1 MRAST
6 LTGEGRTVP
15 DSAQRRR
22 LWYGRGVLLAGLAA
36 ILAAMIASRGA
47 LSLHGAG
54 LKVAIALGVASVSW
68 LALVLTGPRGDTTV
82 LRVLTACTA
91 VSGSVLLLLY
101 PSLAVYWFTFWG
113 CFNAGVCF
121 PTPVGAAITGGSA
134 AILVGGWL
142 DQRGNILAAFAAVAF
157 VGYVIGRNRRQ
168 YIGLASLAAAAA
180 DEREREA
187 ARAERER
194 IARELH
200 DVLGHSLTGVS
211 MQIESAAAILES
223 TADADRALS
232 YLDNAGK
239 LVRTGQQE
247 ADAAVRTLRA
257 GQVTVDEMIG
267 GLIDMQRAGG
277 ARVQFTTTGTPS
289 PLDADPALALY
300 RVAQEALT
308 NAAKHAPGEPVEVGL
323 SYTAGA
329 VRVCV
334 VNDSVINDSVINHS
348 VNNHRGPGARDPVG
362 GGHGLLGMRER
373 MTAVGGTVSAGRV
386 GSRWQVEAQV
396 SV

>member
-1 MRAST
+1 MSPST
-6 LTGEGRTVP
+6 MTGKGRKVP

-22 LWYGRGVLLAGLAA
+22 LWYERGVLLAGLAA
-36 ILAAMIASRGA
+36 VLAAMTATRGA

-54 LKVAIALGVASVSW
+54 LRVAIALAVASVSW
-68 LALVLTGPRGDTTV
+68 LALVLAGPRGDTPI
-82 LRVLTACTA
+82 LRALTACTA

-113 CFNAGVCF
+113 CFNAGVYF
-121 PTPVGAAITGGSA
+121 STPVGAAITGGSA

-142 DQRGNILAAFAAVAF
+142 DQRGTVRSAFAAVAF
-157 VGYVIGRNRRQ
+157 VGYVIGRNRRK
-168 YIGLASLAAAAA
+168 YLGLASLATATA
-180 DEREREA
+180 DQREREA

-211 MQIESAAAILES
+211 MQIESAAAILET
-223 TADADRALS
+223 TADTDRALV

-257 GQVTVDEMIG
+257 GQVAVNVMIE
-267 GLIDMQRAGG
+267 GLVDMQGAGG
-277 ARVQFTTTGTPS
+277 ARVQVTTTGTPR
-289 PLDADPALALY
+289 PLDAEPALALY

-308 NAAKHAPGEPVEVGL
+308 NAAKHAPGQPVQVGL
-323 SYTAGA
+323 SYTAGV

-334 VNDSVINDSVINHS
+334 VNEV
-348 VNNHRGPGARDPVG
+348 GPGAADPIG
-362 GGHGLLGMRER
+362 SGHGLLGMRER
-373 MTAVGGTVSAGRV
+373 IAAVGGTVSAGRA
-386 GSRWQVEAQV
+386 GSRWQVEARV
-396 SV
+396 SA

>member
-1 MRAST
+1 MSPST
-6 LTGEGRTVP
+6 LTGKGRTVP
-15 DSAQRRR
+15 DSAQRR
-22 LWYGRGVLLAGLAA
+22 LWYERAVLLAGLSAM
-36 ILAAMIASRGA
+36 LAAMIATHGA
-47 LSLHGAG
+47 LSVHGAG
-54 LKVAIALGVASVSW
+54 LRVAIALAVASACW
-68 LALVLTGPRGDTTV
+68 LAWVLTGPRGDTTL

-91 VSGSVLLLLY
+91 VSGSVLLLIY

-121 PTPVGAAITGGSA
+121 PTAVGAAITGGSA
-134 AILVGGWL
+134 AILVAGWL
-142 DQRGNILAAFAAVAF
+142 DQRGTILAAFAAVAF
-157 VGYVIGRNRRQ
+157 VGYVIGRNRRK
-168 YIGLASLAAAAA
+168 YVGLASMATASA

-211 MQIESAAAILES
+211 LHIESAAAVLETS
-223 TADADRALS
+223 ADADRALS

-257 GQVTVDEMIG
+257 GQVAVNAMIE
-267 GLIDMQRAGG
+267 GLIDMQSGGG
-277 ARVQFTTTGTPS
+277 ARVQFTATGIPR

-300 RVAQEALT
+300 RVTQEALT
-308 NAAKHAPGEPVEVGL
+308 NAAKHAPGELVLVEL
-323 SYTAGA
+323 SYTAD
-329 VRVCV
+329 VVKVCV
-334 VNDSVINDSVINHS
+334 VNDTGGGATDS
-348 VNNHRGPGARDPVG
+348 GPGCTDNGRAAFDPST

-373 MTAVGGTVSAGRV
+373 IAAVGGTLRAGRV
-386 GSRWQVEAQV
+386 GTRWQVEAQV
-396 SV
+396 SA